1 MTLQN
6 YKIWTNDGL
15 IEKEDAGE
23 MKHVDPQAAV
33 VEFIEAYD
41 QGGDFYFARNTST
54 DVVIFCEDEA
64 GHITQWNVEV
74 ETVPQYY
81 AKEVKPKAE
90 PCCESPA
97 KEKCDQCQETGTAN
111 PHNH

>member
-15 IEKEDAGE
+15 IEKKDAGE

-41 QGGDFYFARNTST
+41 QGGDFHFANNPKGYP

-64 GHITQWNVEV
+64 GHITQWNIEI
-74 ETVPQYY
+74 EAVPQYY
-81 AKEVKPKAE
+81 AKEVKCKTD
-90 PCCESPA
+90 
-97 KEKCDQCQETGTAN
+97 K
-111 PHNH
+111 